1 MCLPVDTCEGA
12 EQDAANVLVRGS
24 SHTPLIPSQAN
35 PFDVA
40 LRWLTK
46 QATVFAA
53 ELR

>member
-1 MCLPVDTCEGA
+1 MCLPVDTREGA
-12 EQDAANVLVRGS
+12 EQDAANVLVIGS
-24 SHTPLIPSQAN
+24 SHTPLIPSHAN
-35 PFDVA
+35 PFDIA